1 MSEPATQMP
10 ESGGVASALSL
21 RAKLRSAWDLEFSN
35 LRWRLLVCTLLA
47 RLLPEGRATRLRTGL
62 VRAIGLNIGRGTRFL
77 GMPKVQSSPP
87 GLLRPRLR
95 IGAQCTFGARVI
107 LEFGEVITIGD
118 RVSLANGVVILTTTH
133 QLGPKEHR
141 AGAVVRNP
149 VVIGNDVEIGA
160 DAIILPG
167 ATIGDGA
174 RVLPNAVVNATVAA
188 GVTVSGIPA
197 RPLRPTRENKPT

>member
-1 MSEPATQMP
+1 MSESATRMSDP
-10 ESGGVASALSL
+10 DGAESDPSL
-21 RAKLRSAWDLEFSN
+21 RAKLRSAWELEFSN

-47 RLLPEGRATRLRTGL
+47 RLLPEGRATGLRTVL
-62 VRAIGLNIGRGTRFL
+62 VRAIGLRVDRGTRFL
-77 GMPKVQSSPP
+77 GMPKIQSSPGP
-87 GLLRPRLR
+87 LRPRLR
-95 IGAQCTFGARVI
+95 IGAHCTFGARSI

-118 RVSLANGVVILTTTH
+118 RVSLADGVVILTTTH

-141 AGAVVRNP
+141 AGALVRSP
-149 VVIGNDVEIGA
+149 VVIGNDVAIGA

-174 RVLPNAVVNATVAA
+174 RVLANSVVNSSVAP

-197 RPLRPTRENKPT
+197 RPLRPT